1 MAAVGRNEKK
11 TQGKF
16 SPVQGGKKYLD
27 HGNFSDLGAVNR
39 RVHLHF
45 IFYLELEETACAL
58 N

>member
-1 MAAVGRNEKK
+1 MRRKLKESFLL
-11 TQGKF
+11 F
-16 SPVQGGKKYLD
+16 SGEKKYLD